1 MLGHDEP
8 ITFEHMMDL
17 IDRLKSEMKYDED
30 LLILTAIEES
40 VWRYND
46 LLD

>member
-1 MLGHDEP
+1 MLGHDKP

-17 IDRLKSEMKYDED
+17 IDRLKKGLKDIED
-30 LLILTAIEES
+30 LVVLHAIEES

-46 LLD
+46 LCE

>member
-8 ITFEHMMDL
+8 ITYEHMMDL
-17 IDRLKSEMKYDED
+17 IERLRKEITTLED
-30 LLILTAIEES
+30 LIVLEAIEES

-46 LLD
+46 LCK

>member
-17 IDRLKSEMKYDED
+17 IDRLKKELKYEED
-30 LLILTAIEES
+30 LSILDAIEES

-46 LLD
+46 LCK